1 MKRWLIQRQTAPRWV
16 ILVIAVLTIVSF
28 VVIYVKAYEL
38 DKEKQAAEIE
48 LWYERHPW
56 GSINVLEIPP
66 VGTLRYVEIT
76 IGFLCS
82 LSVVIVAIWI
92 LLRHREQD
100 EQLETH

>member
-1 MKRWLIQRQTAPRWV
+1 MKQWLIQRQAIPRWV

-28 VVIYVKAYEL
+28 VTIYVKAHEL
-38 DKEKQAAEIE
+38 DKEKQAAGIE
-48 LWYERHPW
+48 LWYERHPL

-82 LSVVIVAIWI
+82 LSVVIVAVWI
-92 LLRHREQD
+92 LLQHRTLD
-100 EQLETH
+100 E